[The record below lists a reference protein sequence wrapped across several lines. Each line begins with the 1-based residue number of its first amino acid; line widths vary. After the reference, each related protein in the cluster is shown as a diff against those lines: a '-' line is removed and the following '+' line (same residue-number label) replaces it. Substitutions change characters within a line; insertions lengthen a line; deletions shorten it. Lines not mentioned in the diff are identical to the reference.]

1 MYINRTTNRISA
13 QNAYAKTSNA
23 VRQDSFGDVL
33 KKSSARD
40 TFNASAV
47 SNTSV
52 AVGSLIAANTQAKL
66 DIIAAEL
73 KNTDYSDMSKA
84 EIYADIEKRYEN
96 AFDDYYASRAV
107 GCCEDFTM
115 VNNQF
120 VEDIRAYVGYCPT
133 KIVNEARGYAGMT
146 FDEIEASIKEK
157 YAGKTGF
164 VDQLNLLGELY
175 TSGVLT
181 NKMGWANANA
191 FLSHLSISIDMRSFN
206 EINPISKAEWLRRV
220 EKTGVSSPFTFLLN
234 NPYFSMY
241 KEMYKTIVDDILFGI
256 ADNEKN

>member
-1 MYINRTTNRISA
+1 MNIGRTTNRVPV
-13 QNAYAKTSNA
+13 QNSYAKASNSIK
-23 VRQDSFGDVL
+23 QNSFGDVL
-33 KKSSARD
+33 KKASARD

-52 AVGSLIAANTQAKL
+52 AVGSLSVANTQAKL

-73 KNTDYSDMSKA
+73 KNADYSDMSKA
-84 EIYADIEKRYEN
+84 EIYADIEKKYEN

-146 FDEIEASIKEK
+146 FDDIEASIKEK

-164 VDQLNLLGELY
+164 IDQLNLS
-175 TSGVLT
+175 TT
-181 NKMGWANANA
+181 N
-191 FLSHLSISIDMRSFN
+191 IYIYR
-206 EINPISKAEWLRRV
+206 
-220 EKTGVSSPFTFLLN
+220 
-234 NPYFSMY
+234 
-241 KEMYKTIVDDILFGI
+241 
-256 ADNEKN
+256 

>member
-1 MYINRTTNRISA
+1 MYINRTTNRVPVRTMP
-13 QNAYAKTSNA
+13 AKASNS
-23 VRQDSFGDVL
+23 VKQDGFGDVL

-52 AVGSLIAANTQAKL
+52 SVGSLSVANTQAKL
-66 DIIAAEL
+66 DKISEDL
-73 KNTDYSDMSKA
+73 KNTNYSGMSKA
-84 EIYADIEKRYEN
+84 EIYADIEKKYTS

-107 GCCEDFTM
+107 GLCCEDFTM

-120 VEDIRAYVGYCPT
+120 VEDKRAHIGYCPT

-157 YAGKTGF
+157 YTGKTGF

-181 NKMGWANANA
+181 NKMGWDNATT
-191 FLSHLSISIDMRSFN
+191 FLSNLDISIDMRGFN
-206 EINPISKAEWLRRV
+206 ELNPISKAEWLRRV
-220 EKTGVSSPFTFLLN
+220 EETGVSSPFTFLLN
-234 NPYFSMY
+234 NQYIPKPYISS
-241 KEMYKTIVDDILFGI
+241 KT
-256 ADNEKN
+256 